1 MNHETTIDMIH
12 GGLFGVAV
20 GNMLDAAA
28 HGIDEPASGRADAA
42 LTRSVLEGHLTH
54 DKSVH
59 FAALEMWFR
68 FPYNRNDADPST
80 TAAIERLGGHLG
92 SGADPATN
100 GLDTEDSCGDGSLR
114 RCLPTALATF
124 YLDLDRRRS
133 ESERI
138 SAITHAHPLCTNACA
153 AYNEIAAA
161 LLNHVSPRESIVRTR
176 RMAHLHPDV
185 GKALD
190 VRPSVPHASLSAS
203 GHVLDTLR
211 AAAWTVQQIG
221 TFEDVLTTLVSAGD
235 VTAGSAAGGLLGIV
249 HGASGIP
256 QRWKD
261 QIAHGPR
268 LAEAA
273 ETLAEMQACHL
284 SVRAERP
291 TFAILGGDGRDIAAA
306 FNAPSAHG

>member
-12 GGLFGVAV
+12 GGLLGVAV
-20 GNMLDAAA
+20 GNVLDAAA
-28 HGIDEPASGRADAA
+28 HGIDEPARGRADAA
-42 LTRSVLEGHLTH
+42 LTRSVLEGYLTH

-59 FAALEMWFR
+59 FAALEMWLR

-153 AYNEIAAA
+153 VYNEIAAA
-161 LLNHVSPRESIVRTR
+161 LLDHVSPRESVVRAG
-176 RMAHLHPDV
+176 RMANLHPSV
-185 GKALD
+185 SEALN
-190 VRPSVPHASLSAS
+190 VRPDAPQSSLSAS
-203 GHVLDTLR
+203 GHVLDTLGT
-211 AAAWTVQQIG
+211 AAWAVQQVG
-221 TFEDVLTTLVSAGD
+221 PFEDVLTALVAAGG

-256 QRWKD
+256 QRWKGR
-261 QIAHGPR
+261 IAHGPR

-273 ETLAEMQACHL
+273 EMFAEMQACHL
-284 SVRAERP
+284 SVWGGRP
-291 TFAILGGDGRDIAAA
+291 QFALLDGDGRDIS
-306 FNAPSAHG
+306 NRVGL